1 MGDGATLIEILILG
15 LIAAFLIFRLR
26 SVLGKRTGHEQRR
39 PNPFSTPPQTKDGA
53 QANDTV
59 VALPERNRPSDA
71 EPARSDAAPTAKG
84 GLTQVKIADPSFD
97 ERGFANGAK
106 AAFSMIVEA
115 FAAGDTAALR
125 PLLDDELYDSFSTEI
140 RRRLAEN
147 ETRETTI
154 VKIRSAEIVEA
165 QMSGNTALVTVKF
178 VSDQINVT
186 RDETGAVVDGDPD
199 VAIELTDLWSFS
211 RNTRSTDPNWT
222 LVATATPT

>member
-53 QANDTV
+53 QANDKV
-59 VALPERNRPSDA
+59 VALPERNRPSDG
-71 EPARSDAAPTAKG
+71 EPVRPDAARTAKG

-97 ERGFANGAK
+97 ERGFVNGAK

-199 VAIELTDLWSFS
+199 TAIELTDLWSFS